1 MKAEMLFGK
10 LLLLS
15 YIYAPVFGKFV
26 SVQLSLLLSSF
37 NPLLDAF
44 FRIYRDDYK
53 KKTALFCIKYQEH
66 CRQNGIVQKQLPC
79 PIVSF

>member
-1 MKAEMLFGK
+1 MNESRDVVVL
-10 LLLLS
+10 
-15 YIYAPVFGKFV
+15 GKFV

-53 KKTALFCIKYQEH
+53 KTALFCIKYQEH
-66 CRQNGIVQKQLPC
+66 CRKNGIVQKQLPC